1 MLLRKSNFPQKITFT
16 QEDGIQNV
24 FIRGEIIGTGS
35 FSIVYLVTHQNT
47 NKIYAMKVIPKEDY
61 SKNKLALM
69 DLENEI
75 KIQKLVNHPNVVKSD
90 FSFSDALN
98 HYFVLEYC
106 PGGTIRN
113 YLSNSRHFHLGEPEI
128 RKIIKDVIQGLVY
141 IHGLEIIHHDIKLEN
156 LIIDSNGNVKIADFG
171 LSNFQKNENEKKS
184 IIFGTLKYMSPEM
197 LEKTNKMKSCK
208 IDIWAVGVSTFYLLT
223 GNYPF
228 DEPSEKKMIKC
239 IKKGELHFPLNYKIT
254 DEIKDFISEMLQIDP
269 EMRPTAKELLN
280 HPFLNNDYND
290 NVCLYNPKKP
300 QPLIMEKVEIM
311 KKDPGQQQKERKET
325 DQKKESENL
334 KPSMLQTLCENRQIC
349 QKNQTENLKPIKS
362 SVTISQK
369 QQNGD
374 LKQSFC
380 PTLGN
385 NKIISPGKP
394 NENLKPSLR
403 KKRNR
408 SRRVSKRRKNVNLN
422 ASLCPPLKSSR
433 PVSKRQQTGDLKPSF
448 CPPPSDSK
456 LISPRRPNDNLNSS
470 LCPPLNN
477 SKPVSQ
483 KQQTGDLNPSFCPP
497 PSGNKT
503 ISPGKP
509 NVNLNA
515 SFCPPLNS
523 SIPVS
528 QMQQTG
534 DLKPSFCQPPNDNKL
549 ISLGKPNDNLNSS
562 FCHPL
567 NNSKPVS
574 QKQQTGD
581 LNPSFCQPP
590 SDNKLISPGRPNDN
604 LNSSFCP
611 PLNSSIPVSQ
621 MQQTS
626 DLNPSFCPPPSD
638 NKLISLGKPNDNLN
652 SSFCPPLNNSIPV
665 LQMQQTCELNPSF
678 CPPLNKSMP
687 VSQMQQAGDLKLSFC
702 PPPSDNKHI
711 SPRRRNS
718 NLKKAR
724 LPPRQIAAYSIL
736 AYRNQSRVED
746 FIIPSYFVSRFC
758 FYKDNLSYLLFD
770 GTVGFCFKDKS
781 RIVMEPN
788 EQFAQ
793 FYKDSNTQFP
803 DIICLSNAKEK
814 NEHEKIS
821 LLKNAARNFKKIRF
835 SYELESA
842 PYDPDY
848 IFHNIKRFV
857 KYEDSILF
865 KLDGMNFQVNF
876 NDHSKLIIF
885 WNLKK
890 FCFFKSFNEFSTL
903 LDLKKVTSMNPDS
916 DEHKKIKQ
924 ANVLLSE
931 LSLAIC

>member
-1 MLLRKSNFPQKITFT
+1 MLLRKSNLPQKITFT

-35 FSIVYLVTHQNT
+35 FSIVYRVTHQNT
-47 NKIYAMKVIPKEDY
+47 NKIYAMKIIPKEDY

-90 FSFSDALN
+90 FSFSDALY

-113 YLSNSRHFHLGEPEI
+113 YLSNSRHFHLSEPEI

-300 QPLIMEKVEIM
+300 QPLIIEKVEIM

-334 KPSMLQTLCENRQIC
+334 KPSLLQTLCENRQIC

-380 PTLGN
+380 PALGN

-433 PVSKRQQTGDLKPSF
+433 PISKRQQTGDLKSSF
-448 CPPPSDSK
+448 CPPPSDNK
-456 LISPRRPNDNLNSS
+456 LISPR
-470 LCPPLNN
+470 
-477 SKPVSQ
+477 
-483 KQQTGDLNPSFCPP
+483 
-497 PSGNKT
+497 
-503 ISPGKP
+503 
-509 NVNLNA
+509 
-515 SFCPPLNS
+515 
-523 SIPVS
+523 
-528 QMQQTG
+528 
-534 DLKPSFCQPPNDNKL
+534 
-549 ISLGKPNDNLNSS
+549 KPNDNLNSS
-562 FCHPL
+562 FCPPL

-621 MQQTS
+621 MQQIS

-665 LQMQQTCELNPSF
+665 LQMQQTGELNPSF

-702 PPPSDNKHI
+702 PPPSDNKLI

-803 DIICLSNAKEK
+803 DIICLSNVKEK

-835 SYELESA
+835 SYELEST

>member
-1 MLLRKSNFPQKITFT
+1 MNHRK
-16 QEDGIQNV
+16 
-24 FIRGEIIGTGS
+24 
-35 FSIVYLVTHQNT
+35 
-47 NKIYAMKVIPKEDY
+47 
-61 SKNKLALM
+61 
-69 DLENEI
+69 
-75 KIQKLVNHPNVVKSD
+75 
-90 FSFSDALN
+90 
-98 HYFVLEYC
+98 
-106 PGGTIRN
+106 
-113 YLSNSRHFHLGEPEI
+113 
-128 RKIIKDVIQGLVY
+128 
-141 IHGLEIIHHDIKLEN
+141 
-156 LIIDSNGNVKIADFG
+156 
-171 LSNFQKNENEKKS
+171 
-184 IIFGTLKYMSPEM
+184 
-197 LEKTNKMKSCK
+197 
-208 IDIWAVGVSTFYLLT
+208 
-223 GNYPF
+223 
-228 DEPSEKKMIKC
+228 KKMIKC

-300 QPLIMEKVEIM
+300 QPLIIEKVEIM

-334 KPSMLQTLCENRQIC
+334 KPSLLQTLCENRQIC

-380 PTLGN
+380 PALGN

-433 PVSKRQQTGDLKPSF
+433 PISKRQQTGDLKSSF
-448 CPPPSDSK
+448 CPPPSDNK
-456 LISPRRPNDNLNSS
+456 LISPR
-470 LCPPLNN
+470 
-477 SKPVSQ
+477 
-483 KQQTGDLNPSFCPP
+483 
-497 PSGNKT
+497 
-503 ISPGKP
+503 
-509 NVNLNA
+509 
-515 SFCPPLNS
+515 
-523 SIPVS
+523 
-528 QMQQTG
+528 
-534 DLKPSFCQPPNDNKL
+534 
-549 ISLGKPNDNLNSS
+549 KPNDNLNSS
-562 FCHPL
+562 FCPPL

-621 MQQTS
+621 MQQIS

-665 LQMQQTCELNPSF
+665 LQMQQTGELNPSF

-702 PPPSDNKHI
+702 PPPSDNKLI

-803 DIICLSNAKEK
+803 DIICLSNVKEK

-835 SYELESA
+835 SYELEST